1 MRKVLRFLAA
11 AGLLAVGV
19 SPALA
24 QDDGST
30 AKLAKDL
37 ANPVAN
43 LISVPLQYNY
53 NSGIGPDD
61 GHQSYINIQPVI
73 PFSIAPNW
81 NIISRTI
88 LPVVWQDD
96 VVPGAGSQSGLGNT
110 LQSFFLS
117 PKDPGPGGLIWG
129 VGPVIQIPTA
139 TDGIARNQWGL
150 GPTGVALVQ
159 RGPVTMGLLANHVWS
174 VTNNNGD
181 NNMSNS
187 YLQPFVVYT
196 TPKATSFGIN
206 TESTYNWESEEWSVP
221 INAFVGQVVKVG
233 DVPVQFNGGIRYW
246 AESPEGG
253 PQDWGAR
260 FQMTVMLPR

>member
-150 GPTGVALVQ
+150 QDVA
-159 RGPVTMGLLANHVWS
+159 PV
-174 VTNNNGD
+174 
-181 NNMSNS
+181 
-187 YLQPFVVYT
+187 
-196 TPKATSFGIN
+196 
-206 TESTYNWESEEWSVP
+206 
-221 INAFVGQVVKVG
+221 
-233 DVPVQFNGGIRYW
+233 IRDFFR
-246 AESPEGG
+246 A
-253 PQDWGAR
+253 
-260 FQMTVMLPR
+260 